1 MRRLFCALTAFAV
14 SLSLQL
20 PARAQTPADITN
32 PASDAGIPAR
42 IQSLELPEVQFEF
55 GNLLDPQRLSLI
67 ETVTEQ
73 HLNDPRL
80 SEAAQSVI
88 RNHMIALQ
96 QVELAILFLQANR
109 DNIVA
114 GTNQQFNDIFGNP
127 GKPRDVAVTSSQPLS
142 GLADVSVNA
151 MTGQI
156 QLDFDDAT
164 FPNVPGQLNL
174 GDFVYVGDATLA
186 TPTGFVAEVEEIL
199 FDTDGTNQMVLA
211 NAPFGTPMTATMMNG
226 IPVYRIIRFD
236 RQGDPTRYDRVLM
249 TFQSIKEAMSGISPG
264 LQASLVTTGQP
275 ITYRREFVD
284 INTVWMPGQASFTPL
299 DPLVQNLFNNLSTLN
314 LNSTRGAD
322 RLVRQAGFSNSDS
335 HLHLDRLRDQATG
348 QTTDYLGRPTL
359 PLLWTEDNELP
370 LLPPVDLASN
380 VPVPGSTDED
390 RAFFNNRQTIF
401 GAPDNPFEQFI
412 GRAFLEESI
421 IHAGEFDDDQVA
433 VEPGTLATIFVRG
446 RRPQR
451 NPQQFEDLNNNGTR
465 GDLGDFE
472 FLNLA
477 ESGTP
482 TTEQT
487 ELRKWQMIIASFAE
501 HNTDLTRL
509 DVAVFGLGSMFGG
522 FTPSNFRAQDA
533 GNFGRFAG
541 LIGGSSLGSINPR
554 RIEPFGKRGGAGFFP
569 VVPRQ

>member
-14 SLSLQL
+14 TLSLQL

-42 IQSLELPEVQFEF
+42 IQSLELPEVEFLF

-80 SEAAQSVI
+80 TEAAQSVI

-96 QVELAILFLQANR
+96 QVELAIQFLQANR
-109 DNIVA
+109 DNILT
-114 GTNQQFNDIFGNP
+114 GTSQEFNDIFGNP

-142 GLADVSVNA
+142 GMADVSINA

-164 FPNVPGQLNL
+164 FPNVPGQLNV
-174 GDFVYVGDATLA
+174 GDFIYVGDATLA

-199 FDTDGTNQMVLA
+199 FDTDGSNQMVLA

-226 IPVYRIIRFD
+226 LPVYRIIRFD

-249 TFQSIKEAMSGISPG
+249 TFQAIKEAMSGISPG
-264 LQASLVTTGQP
+264 LQASLITVGQP

-284 INTVWMPGQASFTPL
+284 INTVWMPGQASFAPL
-299 DPLVQNLFNNLSTLN
+299 DPLVQNLYNNMSPAGVTT
-314 LNSTRGAD
+314 TRGAD

-335 HLHLDRLRDQATG
+335 HTHVDRLRDQATG
-348 QTTDYLGRPTL
+348 QTVDWNNLPTL

-380 VPVPGSTDED
+380 VVVPGSTDED

-401 GAPDNPFEQFI
+401 GSPDNPFEQFI

-421 IHAGEFDDDQVA
+421 IHAGDFDDDQIA
-433 VEPGTLATIFVRG
+433 VEPGTLAEIFVRG

-451 NPQQFEDLNNNGTR
+451 DGQFADLNGNGIR
-465 GDLGDFE
+465 GDFGDFE
-472 FLNLA
+472 FLDRP
-477 ESGTP
+477 ESGTAI
-482 TTEQT
+482 TEQS
-487 ELRKWQMIIASFAE
+487 ELRKWQMMIASFAE
-501 HNTDLTRL
+501 HSTDLTRL
-509 DVAVFGLGSMFGG
+509 DTAVFGLGSMFGG
-522 FTPSNFRAQDA
+522 FTPANFRAQDA

-541 LIGGSSLGSINPR
+541 LIGGSSLGAINPR